1 MKEQMAKMMRM
12 MLQLVVER
20 NRDSSGPTPEGSAPQ
35 SKNETR
41 PPPDPNQGQ
50 TTLPIIL
57 QGGDQKLNPPKDKT
71 SEFGYS

>member
-1 MKEQMAKMMRM
+1 MKEQMAVM
-12 MLQLVVER
+12 MLQLVVGR
-20 NRDSSGPTPEGSAPQ
+20 NRDSSGPTPEGFAPQ

-50 TTLPIIL
+50 TTLLFIP